1 MRAALL
7 LIALLLAAA
16 VGFAVYQRGLP
27 SFGEAETPR
36 PALAETQAGAGEA
49 TGRQVATPV
58 PRFDIVRVSRDG
70 FAVIAGRGVPG
81 GTIEVLANGEP
92 LAREVIGGDGAWVV
106 NTETPL
112 GAGPVELTLR
122 QTAPGPDAAVVYG
135 EETVIIYVPERDGD
149 APVVLRTTP
158 GGATEVLQR
167 ASDALDAL
175 GPLAIESI
183 DYDETDSVIF
193 AGRGTPGALVQL
205 FLDGQPLGDPVT
217 VDADGRWSVPS
228 EVPPGRYRLSA
239 VQYGEDGAPQFA
251 VEVPFERARL
261 ADVRRTDGGIVV
273 QPGNNLWVISR
284 AVYGEGRQYTVIFA
298 ANMDQIEDPDLI
310 YPGQV
315 LSVPDSGEETP

>member
-1 MRAALL
+1 MRAVLL

-16 VGFAVYQRGLP
+16 AGFYLYQRGIP
-27 SFGEAETPR
+27 TFGEEAR
-36 PALAETQAGAGEA
+36 PAPAPTESAE
-49 TGRQVATPV
+49 RQPATPL
-58 PRFDIVRVSRDG
+58 PQFDIVRVSREG
-70 FAVIAGRGVPG
+70 FAVIAGRGVPN
-81 GTIEVLANGEP
+81 GTIEVLAGGEP
-92 LAREVIGGDGAWVV
+92 LATETIGADGAWVV

-135 EETVIIYVPERDGD
+135 EETVIIYVPEREGD

-167 ASDALDAL
+167 ASDSLDAL
-175 GPLAIESI
+175 GPLAIETI

-217 VDADGRWSVPS
+217 VGEDGRW
-228 EVPPGRYRLSA
+228 EVPREVAPGRYRLSA
-239 VQYGEDGAPQFA
+239 VQYGEDGQPQYA

-261 ADVRRTDGGIVV
+261 SDIRRTEGGVIV

-310 YPGQV
+310 YPGQI
-315 LSVPDSGEETP
+315 LDVPEDGEETP

>member
-1 MRAALL
+1 MRAALV
-7 LIALLLAAA
+7 LIVILLAAA
-16 VGFAVYQRGLP
+16 LGLYVYQRGVP
-27 SFGEAETPR
+27 TFGEAEAPR
-36 PALAETQAGAGEA
+36 PAPPRTEA
-49 TGRQVATPV
+49 PQPATPL
-58 PRFDIVRVSRDG
+58 PRFDIVRVSREG
-70 FAVIAGRGVPG
+70 FAVVAGRGVPD

-92 LAREVIGGDGAWVV
+92 LATERIGPDGAWVV

-112 GAGPVELTLR
+112 LGGPVELTLR
-122 QTAPGPDAAVVYG
+122 QTGPGEDGAVVLG
-135 EETVIIYVPERDGD
+135 EETVIIYVPEREGD

-167 ASDALDAL
+167 ASDGLDAL
-175 GPLAIESI
+175 GPLSIESI
-183 DYDETDSVIF
+183 DYDDTDSVIF
-193 AGRGTPGALVQL
+193 AGRGTPGSLVQL
-205 FLDGQPLGDPVT
+205 FLDGQALSEPVT
-217 VDADGRWSVPS
+217 VGEDGRWSVPA

-239 VQYGEDGAPQFA
+239 VQYDEKGAPRFA

-261 ADVRRTDGGIVV
+261 ADVRRTDGGVVV

-315 LSVPDSGEETP
+315 LDVPEEGEETP